1 MIYQFYK
8 RIGETPLQAI
18 NRFKTE
24 NKEHTDSKISHAG
37 RLDPMAHGIL
47 ILLVNESCKLQNTLH
62 RVSKTYRFKM
72 LLGVE
77 TDTFDILGRFTNNLP
92 NIKTTH
98 ESIDICLKKLK
109 NEDYYQMYPPY
120 SSYRIDGKPLWEWS
134 KLGLLD
140 TVYGKTHAKKVNI
153 LNYKISKETIKDS
166 KDILKIV
173 TENINKLGSK
183 EKSTF
188 RATDII
194 EDWDIHFKNKNDEY
208 QIFEM
213 EAEVSSGTYIRSIC
227 YDIGKM
233 LSIPS
238 LAFEIERI
246 NVNLEI

>member
-24 NKEHTDSKISHAG
+24 NKEHANSKISYAG

-47 ILLVNESCKLQNTLH
+47 ILLTNESCQLQNTLH

-77 TDTFDILGRFTNNLP
+77 TDTFDILGKFTSNLP
-92 NIKTTH
+92 NKNTTK
-98 ESIDICLKKLK
+98 ESIEFCLKKLK
-109 NEDYYQMYPPY
+109 LEDYYQRYPPY

-140 TVYGKTHAKKVNI
+140 KVYEKTQPKKVDI
-153 LNYKISKETIKDS
+153 LNYNIIKEDMLGSKE
-166 KDILKIV
+166 ILKTV
-173 TENINKLGSK
+173 KDNVNKLGEK

-188 RATDII
+188 RAKDILD
-194 EDWDIHFKNKNDEY
+194 DWDLHFKNKKDVY
-208 QIFEM
+208 QIFEIVVD
-213 EAEVSSGTYIRSIC
+213 VSSGTYIRSIC

-246 NVNLEI
+246 NVNLET